1 MSDTDSNQPKGTSKL
16 NSLMNDL
23 TFSNDAIDK
32 ISNAFSVSDETQY
45 DFIDQ
50 DAVKRT
56 WYQMASHDVAVTYI
70 GGIFFTLP
78 PSPLLVLIS
87 PFCSL
92 GLCLGG
98 LYGMYEGFKIKNS
111 PYFKIRLNNML
122 NKVTLRGPALGNA
135 LGVVSTTVSSCT
147 SHPSYDVLHQRYDLR
162 EGL

>member
-1 MSDTDSNQPKGTSKL
+1 MSDTDSNQPKGTSIL

-78 PSPLLVLIS
+78 PQSPPRSYFPLLLTRFV
-87 PFCSL
+87 PRRSL
-92 GLCLGG
+92 RHVRGLQDQELS
-98 LYGMYEGFKIKNS
+98 L
-111 PYFKIRLNNML
+111 LQD
-122 NKVTLRGPALGNA
+122 
-135 LGVVSTTVSSCT
+135 
-147 SHPSYDVLHQRYDLR
+147 PS
-162 EGL
+162 

>member
-78 PSPLLVLIS
+78 P
-87 PFCSL
+87 
-92 GLCLGG
+92 
-98 LYGMYEGFKIKNS
+98 
-111 PYFKIRLNNML
+111 
-122 NKVTLRGPALGNA
+122 
-135 LGVVSTTVSSCT
+135 
-147 SHPSYDVLHQRYDLR
+147 
-162 EGL
+162 